1 MSREVETTPLV
12 WFAKNMSK
20 TVHYISLTGNAEN
33 VIDLVTF
40 TL

>member
-1 MSREVETTPLV
+1 MSREVETTHLV
-12 WFAKNMSK
+12 WFTKNMSR
-20 TVHYISLTGNAEN
+20 TVYYISLIGNSEN